1 MAKIGEHTSTWL
13 AALLPKGS
21 MGQKLAATHASL
33 QRRREDKAI
42 LQTIADKGGVSTDEG
57 HFQIDNDNVV

>member
-1 MAKIGEHTSTWL
+1 MKIGEDTTAWL
-13 AALLPKGS
+13 AGLLPKGS
-21 MGQKLAATHASL
+21 MGQKLASTHAGIQ
-33 QRRREDKAI
+33 QRKKRNAI

>member
-1 MAKIGEHTSTWL
+1 MAKIGKHTSTWL

-42 LQTIADKGGVSTDEG
+42 LQTIADKGGVPTDEG
-57 HFQIDNDNVV
+57 WFRDSNNNVV